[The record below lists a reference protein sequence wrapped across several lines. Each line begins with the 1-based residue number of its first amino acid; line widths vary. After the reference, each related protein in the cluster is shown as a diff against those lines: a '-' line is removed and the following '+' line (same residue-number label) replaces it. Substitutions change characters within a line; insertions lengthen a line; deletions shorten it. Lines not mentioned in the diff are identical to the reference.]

1 MFETD
6 IELKPHPDLSVTVCD
21 YGEEKAPLLIIDNLV
36 EMPEVL
42 IEAAAR
48 AKFAPAGRFFPGVRA
63 MTPPFY
69 QLFLMRHLR
78 EFVEKYLALPDSELK
93 MQMCHFSLVT
103 TPPSQLGVLQRIPHF
118 DSLEDNGLATVHYL
132 FKSNL
137 GGTAF
142 YRHRKTG
149 YESITE
155 SRREAYFR
163 SLESEND
170 GPNMPEPKYI
180 CGDTALY
187 EQIKSVDAAF
197 NRMIVYRRNSLHSGS
212 LTKDFCP
219 DPSPLTGRLSINS
232 FVDLLR

>member
-1 MFETD
+1 MFEPD
-6 IELKPHPDLSVTVCD
+6 IELKLHPDLSVTVCE

-36 EMPEVL
+36 DKPEAL
-42 IEAAAR
+42 IEAATR
-48 AKFAPAGRFFPGVRA
+48 ASFAPAGRFFPGVRA
-63 MTPPFY
+63 MAPPSY
-69 QLFLMRHLR
+69 QLFLMNQLR
-78 EFVEKYLALPDSELK
+78 QLVEGVFALPDSKLK
-93 MQMCHFSLVT
+93 LQMCHFSLVT
-103 TPPSQLGVLQRIPHF
+103 TPPSQLGMLQRIPHF
-118 DSLEDNGLATVHYL
+118 DSLVDNGLATVHYL

-155 SRREAYFR
+155 SRKELYFR

-170 GPNMPEPKYI
+170 GPNMPEPEYI

-187 EQIKSVDAAF
+187 EQIKSVDAVF
-197 NRMIVYRRNSLHSGS
+197 NRMVVYRRNSLHSGS
-212 LTKDFCP
+212 LPKDFYP
-219 DPSPLTGRLSINS
+219 DPNPLTGRLSINS